1 MKVEIINGQVCID
14 ICEYASYLSREE
26 KIELLNNLKVQDE
39 FFQIFMEMFAWD
51 HKINNPECC
60 TSSVYEWRKR
70 MLNMAK
76 EKFWEELDQLN
87 IISDLERKYKAHL
100 SNERLY
106 WHIYHDAPQHI
117 RDYFQNNPSFKS
129 EYDYTEEWKQFRK
142 QVIDTILKN

>member
-51 HKINNPECC
+51 YKINSPEAW

-70 MLNMAK
+70 MLSLAK
-76 EKFWEELDQLN
+76 EKFWEELEQLN
-87 IISDLERKYKAHL
+87 IISDLERKYKSHL

-106 WHIYHDAPQHI
+106 WHIYHDAPRHI
-117 RDYFQNNPSFKS
+117 RDYFKNNPSFKS
-129 EYDYTEEWKQFRK
+129 EYDYEEEWRQFQK
-142 QVIDTILKN
+142 EVIDTILKK

>member
-1 MKVEIINGQVCID
+1 MQVEIIDGKLCID
-14 ICEYASYLSREE
+14 IHDYISELSKEE
-26 KIELLNNLKVQDE
+26 KILLLNNLKVQDD

-51 HKINNPECC
+51 YTINNPSCW
-60 TSSVYEWRKR
+60 TSDVYEWRKQ

-76 EKFWEELDQLN
+76 ERFGEELDQLN

-106 WHIYHDAPQHI
+106 WHIYHDTPQHI

-129 EYDYTEEWKQFRK
+129 EYDYKEEWKQFQK
-142 QVIDTILKN
+142 EVIDTILKK